1 MSSNRPRVVLHV
13 DMNAFFASVEVKERP
28 WLAGRPVLVGG
39 TGRRGVVASAS
50 YEARTCGA
58 RSAMPMGQ
66 ARRLCPQAVVLPGNF
81 ELYHSYSRRLHE
93 VLARFSPLVEAVGL
107 DEAYLDVSGAGGLFG
122 PPEAMSASVRQQ
134 VRAELGLDCSV
145 GAGPNKLVAKLA
157 SKAAKPRACRGR
169 LLAGPGIV
177 VVAEAEVLDF
187 LRPLPVASL
196 WGVGPAGAARLARLG
211 VTSVRQVAALSPG
224 ALEAALGRVAGK
236 LLHELAWGRDPRPV
250 QPGRPAKSVGREET
264 YAYDLVSA
272 DEMRLRVARM
282 ADAVASRVR
291 RSGQAFRTV
300 TLKVRY
306 ADFTTVTRSHTF
318 PAPQVSGPVLA
329 GQAEALLGGLGPAG
343 GVRLLGVSASGL
355 VPAQA
360 CPGHQL
366 ELGLA
371 LPGQSRAEAAWARV
385 SAAVD
390 QVRARFGDE
399 AVAPGSAL
407 ARAAPRTGK
416 GSAPAREG

>member
-122 PPEAMSASVRQQ
+122 PPEAMAASVRQQ

-157 SKAAKPRACRGR
+157 SKAAKPRARRGR
-169 LLAGPGIV
+169 G
-177 VVAEAEVLDF
+177 
-187 LRPLPVASL
+187 
-196 WGVGPAGAARLARLG
+196 ARL
-211 VTSVRQVAALSPG
+211 
-224 ALEAALGRVAGK
+224 
-236 LLHELAWGRDPRPV
+236 
-250 QPGRPAKSVGREET
+250 PA
-264 YAYDLVSA
+264 
-272 DEMRLRVARM
+272 
-282 ADAVASRVR
+282 AVASGVVVGGGPCR
-291 RSGQAFRTV
+291 R
-300 TLKVRY
+300 
-306 ADFTTVTRSHTF
+306 
-318 PAPQVSGPVLA
+318 
-329 GQAEALLGGLGPAG
+329 
-343 GVRLLGVSASGL
+343 
-355 VPAQA
+355 
-360 CPGHQL
+360 CP
-366 ELGLA
+366 
-371 LPGQSRAEAAWARV
+371 PGQVGR
-385 SAAVD
+385 D
-390 QVRARFGDE
+390 QR
-399 AVAPGSAL
+399 APGGRSQ
-407 ARAAPRTGK
+407 PRGPGGGPGQ
-416 GSAPAREG
+416 GSREAPARACLGEGPPSCTTGPSGQVGRARGDLRVRPRERG